1 MDSALL
7 HFIQVDYRYHEKEIF
22 WQKEVRFWYSSP
34 FAFCF
39 NRIATLKME
48 TTPEFLLLLPVAL
61 FLAHAE
67 FTTAKSKIVEGG
79 VHQKMCKQRFLTAQ
93 SNSFLLSL
101 LILANLNSIPQS
113 TIPCNETWAVTFH
126 IDLCELS
133 SSQDWFV
140 LFFTTALSVSVVS
153 LVFMSSYFC
162 IALFYFIFSQ
172 LLTVIRTDVLFSFCL
187 WKDLFKCFLHA

>member
-1 MDSALL
+1 MTEGNVIW
-7 HFIQVDYRYHEKEIF
+7 H
-22 WQKEVRFWYSSP
+22 SSP

-39 NRIATLKME
+39 NKIAMLKME

-67 FTTAKSKIVEGG
+67 FTTAKSKIVEDD
-79 VHQKMCKQRFLTAQ
+79 VHQKMCKQRLLTPQ

-113 TIPCNETWAVTFH
+113 TILCNETWAVTFH

-133 SSQDWFV
+133 SSRD
-140 LFFTTALSVSVVS
+140 
-153 LVFMSSYFC
+153 
-162 IALFYFIFSQ
+162 
-172 LLTVIRTDVLFSFCL
+172 
-187 WKDLFKCFLHA
+187 

>member
-1 MDSALL
+1 VIW
-7 HFIQVDYRYHEKEIF
+7 H
-22 WQKEVRFWYSSP
+22 SSP

-39 NRIATLKME
+39 NKIAMLKME

-67 FTTAKSKIVEGG
+67 FTTAKSKIVEDD
-79 VHQKMCKQRFLTAQ
+79 VHQKMCKQRLLTPQ

-113 TIPCNETWAVTFH
+113 TILCNETWAVTFH

-133 SSQDWFV
+133 PLGTD
-140 LFFTTALSVSVVS
+140 LFSFSLLHSLFLLFPWSLSPC
-153 LVFMSSYFC
+153 FC
-162 IALFYFIFSQ
+162 IALFFFPAAHCDKNRDILFFSVCEKAFSIQMFSSCINIFTWSK
-172 LLTVIRTDVLFSFCL
+172 I
-187 WKDLFKCFLHA
+187 KKK